1 MCGGCMK
8 GCRDLTDN
16 EYQSLM
22 DYFTRENKLRSK
34 ALFAIQRWAGYRISE
49 VLSLKVEDVF
59 HVTGDSIEVVDR
71 IHVDRKHM
79 KGSRSPRRMP
89 VHERL
94 EEVLLEYIAELSAR
108 EGFTPGWHLFKSRK
122 GENKPISYVQAWR
135 ILKKAYKALDI
146 RENVATHSLRK
157 TFAKSVY
164 ENTDRDI
171 VATMEIMD
179 HTSPQTTLAYLS
191 VNQQKLEQAV
201 LSQ

>member
-1 MCGGCMK
+1 MK
-8 GCRDLTDN
+8 GCRDLTNN
-16 EYQSLM
+16 EYQSIM
-22 DYFTRENKLRSK
+22 DYFDSTGKLRAK

-59 HVTGDSIEVVDR
+59 HVKPNSIEVVDR
-71 IHVDRKHM
+71 IHVDPKHM
-79 KGSRSPRRMP
+79 KGGKKPRRMP
-89 VHERL
+89 VHNRL
-94 EEVLLEYIAELSAR
+94 EEVLQQYISELSAQ
-108 EGFTPGWHLFKSRK
+108 EGFCPQWQLFKSRK
-122 GENKPISYVQAWR
+122 GENKAISYVQAWR
-135 ILKKAYKALDI
+135 ILKKAYSELGI

-164 ENTDRDI
+164 ENTGRDI
-171 VATMEIMD
+171 VATMNIMD